1 MKKLI
6 SIVMLIIIVLM
17 NFKGVAYG
25 KTEISG
31 ANVQYSHDTG
41 YHLQYWKSSINNWSY
56 VKTSYIEYEYNGK
69 MYPAYCANRD
79 RMGAEVAGNYDVNIL
94 DHLEDNRI
102 WRVVINGYPYKSYSE
117 MGVEN
122 EDDAFVATK
131 HAIYSILYDIDV
143 RSYYRGGDE
152 RGVKIVDAIDRLVNI
167 GRNGT
172 EEYKQI
178 NININKIGE
187 FVEDEI
193 DKDYYSQKFVI
204 ESPVSMEQ
212 FTINLLNGFT
222 ENTKIVDLNNNLK
235 QTFLANEEFKIMIPK
250 SELIYDINLNIGI
263 DAKCETYPVFYGNSN
278 NEQLQNYILSFDKYG
293 DVSNNIEININVNKS
308 KLKIIKKDK
317 EDNNPIKD
325 VKFEVFYENGEK
337 IGEYKTDENGEIN
350 INGLKP
356 GKVIIK
362 EIETNDAY
370 ILDNTPKELAIEY
383 NKEYT
388 LEIFNERKKGSLK
401 IIKVDKDNNNIRL
414 PNVEFELI
422 DSKGN
427 IIERLKTDSN
437 GEAEI
442 KDIGIGKYILRE
454 TKTNN
459 LYKISSDKNITIEW
473 NKLLE
478 LQIENEK
485 KKGQIKVHK
494 VDAENNEYGIKGVE
508 FVIINTEGEIV
519 EKLTT
524 DEEGYAISSKLPIG
538 EYSIKE
544 TKTNEKY
551 ILNEKIIEVEIKENQ
566 ISKLQ
571 IENEKKK
578 GQIEVHKVDADN
590 NEYVIEGVEFV
601 IMNEKGEIV
610 ENVKTDEN
618 GYAITS
624 RLPIGKYSIKE
635 TKTNE
640 EYVLND
646 ETIEV
651 EIKEDEISKL
661 QIENEK
667 KKGQIEI
674 HKVDSENNEH
684 GIEGVEFAIMNEK
697 GEIVEN
703 VKTDENGYAVT
714 SRLPIGKY
722 SIKET
727 RTNAKYILNDEIIE
741 VEIKENQINKLQIE
755 NEKVKR
761 MKILKELPKTGM

>member
-6 SIVMLIIIVLM
+6 STVMLIIIVLM
-17 NFKGVAYG
+17 NFKCVSYG
-25 KTEISG
+25 KTEILS

-94 DHLEDNRI
+94 DYLEDSRI

-143 RSYYRGGDE
+143 RAYYRGGDE
-152 RGVKIVDAIDRLVNI
+152 RGVKIVDAIDRLVSI

-172 EEYKQI
+172 EEYKET
-178 NININKIGE
+178 NININKASE
-187 FVEDEI
+187 FIEDEI
-193 DKDYYSQKFVI
+193 DKDYYSQKFVV
-204 ESPVSMEQ
+204 ESPVNMEQ
-212 FTINLLNGFT
+212 FTISLLNGFT
-222 ENTKIVDLNNNLK
+222 VNTKIVDLNNNIR
-235 QTFLANEEFKIMIPK
+235 QTFFANEEFKIMIPK
-250 SELIYDINLNIGI
+250 SELVHDINLNIGI
-263 DAKCETYPVFYGNSN
+263 YAKCETYPVFYGNSN

-317 EDNNPIKD
+317 EGDIPIKA
-325 VKFEVFYENGEK
+325 VKFEVFYESGEK
-337 IGEYKTDENGEIN
+337 IGEYQTDKNGEIN

-356 GKVIIK
+356 GKVIVK
-362 EIETNDAY
+362 EIETNDSY
-370 ILDNTPKELAIEY
+370 ILDNTPKEINVEY

-388 LEIFNERKKGSLK
+388 LEIYNERKKGSLK

-427 IIERLKTDSN
+427 IIEKLKTNSN
-437 GEAEI
+437 GEAEVENI
-442 KDIGIGKYILRE
+442 SIGKYILRE

-459 LYKISSDKNITIEW
+459 LYKISLDKNINIEW

-485 KKGQIKVHK
+485 KKGQIRVHK
-494 VDAENNEYGIKGVE
+494 VDAENNKHGIEGVE
-508 FVIINTEGEIV
+508 FVITNKKGEVV

-524 DEEGYAISSKLPIG
+524 DEEGYAISSKIPIGEYNIKEIKANDKYILNDEIVEVKVEEDQIRKLQIENKKKKGQIEIHKVDAENSEYGIKGVEFLITNEKGEIVEHLITDEEGYAISSELPIG
-538 EYSIKE
+538 EYNIKE
-544 TKTNEKY
+544 TKANEKY
-551 ILNEKIIEVEIKENQ
+551 VLNEKIVEVKIEENQ

-571 IENEKKK
+571 IK
-578 GQIEVHKVDADN
+578 
-590 NEYVIEGVEFV
+590 
-601 IMNEKGEIV
+601 
-610 ENVKTDEN
+610 
-618 GYAITS
+618 
-624 RLPIGKYSIKE
+624 
-635 TKTNE
+635 
-640 EYVLND
+640 
-646 ETIEV
+646 
-651 EIKEDEISKL
+651 
-661 QIENEK
+661 NEK

-674 HKVDSENNEH
+674 HKVDAENNEY
-684 GIEGVEFAIMNEK
+684 GIQGVEFVIINERGETVEKLTTDEK
-697 GEIVEN
+697 G
-703 VKTDENGYAVT
+703 YAIS
-714 SRLPIGKY
+714 SRLPIGNY
-722 SIKET
+722 SIKEI
-727 RTNAKYILNDEIIE
+727 RTNAKYILNDEIIK
-741 VEIKENQINKLQIE
+741 VEIKENRINNLQIE
-755 NEKVKR
+755 NEKIKI
-761 MKILKELPKTGM
+761 MKIFKELPKTGM

>member
-193 DKDYYSQKFVI
+193 DKDYYSQKFVV

-235 QTFLANEEFKIMIPK
+235 QIFSANEEFKIMIPK

-370 ILDNTPKELAIEY
+370 ILDNKPKELAIEY
-383 NKEYT
+383 NKE
-388 LEIFNERKKGSLK
+388 
-401 IIKVDKDNNNIRL
+401 
-414 PNVEFELI
+414 
-422 DSKGN
+422 
-427 IIERLKTDSN
+427 
-437 GEAEI
+437 
-442 KDIGIGKYILRE
+442 
-454 TKTNN
+454 
-459 LYKISSDKNITIEW
+459 
-473 NKLLE
+473 
-478 LQIENEK
+478 
-485 KKGQIKVHK
+485 
-494 VDAENNEYGIKGVE
+494 
-508 FVIINTEGEIV
+508 
-519 EKLTT
+519 
-524 DEEGYAISSKLPIG
+524 
-538 EYSIKE
+538 
-544 TKTNEKY
+544 
-551 ILNEKIIEVEIKENQ
+551 
-566 ISKLQ
+566 
-571 IENEKKK
+571 
-578 GQIEVHKVDADN
+578 
-590 NEYVIEGVEFV
+590 
-601 IMNEKGEIV
+601 
-610 ENVKTDEN
+610 
-618 GYAITS
+618 
-624 RLPIGKYSIKE
+624 
-635 TKTNE
+635 
-640 EYVLND
+640 
-646 ETIEV
+646 
-651 EIKEDEISKL
+651 
-661 QIENEK
+661 
-667 KKGQIEI
+667 
-674 HKVDSENNEH
+674 
-684 GIEGVEFAIMNEK
+684 
-697 GEIVEN
+697 
-703 VKTDENGYAVT
+703 
-714 SRLPIGKY
+714 
-722 SIKET
+722 
-727 RTNAKYILNDEIIE
+727 
-741 VEIKENQINKLQIE
+741 
-755 NEKVKR
+755 
-761 MKILKELPKTGM
+761 